1 MVALISANYPNV
13 VINTTLKNELNI
25 MLKNP
30 KQSSTS
36 LFRKLIGNIITEN
49 AEWAKRNGKTMFE
62 DYGQEIYAALSI
74 IKNKILPYPLA

>member
-1 MVALISANYPNV
+1 
-13 VINTTLKNELNI
+13 

-36 LFRKLIGNIITEN
+36 IFRKLIGNIITEN

-62 DYGQEIYAALSI
+62 DYGQEIYAALGI
-74 IKNKILPYPLA
+74 IKNKILIKLIKIEKLKKNLIV